1 MKKYQRNLFEF
12 LAIIFL
18 CELTIIM
25 HNNDWMSAT
34 AMNIFIVLL
43 CWGKTAWFVYETSH
57 DLQRATRQNM
67 PYHQFLMIVGI
78 NMIQVVVSFA
88 LDFYALL
95 KVDIACYNGIDPK
108 FTEPELLFECFYFSA
123 LNFSYFGYGDIT
135 PATIPAKLVTLT
147 GILLGFMTVIFI
159 LSDFITLKE
168 SIAKKEGNA
177 K

>member
-18 CELTIIM
+18 CELTVIM
-25 HNNDWMSAT
+25 HNNDLLGAM

-43 CWGKTAWFVYETSH
+43 CWAKTGWFVYETSQ

-168 SIAKKEGNA
+168 SIAKQEGNA